1 MRLASLGVHEHW
13 NNAVDKQYSRNL
25 GLAEGIE
32 LVKLEASRPP
42 ALLTA
47 QVNGGWLVLS
57 WASSLTGYNLGQ
69 TPNLA
74 SPVAW
79 SPVTN
84 PPIFMQGLNV
94 VSNRMDGTAG
104 FFRLVQ

>member
-1 MRLASLGVHEHW
+1 LGVHEHW
-13 NNAVDKQYSRNL
+13 NNAVDKQYSRDR

-47 QVNGGWLVLS
+47 QVKENWLMLS
-57 WASSLTGYNLGQ
+57 WASSLTGYNLGR
-69 TPNLA
+69 TPSLA
-74 SPVAW
+74 SPVVW
-79 SPVTN
+79 SLVTN
-84 PPIFMQGLNV
+84 PPVFMQGLNV
-94 VSNRMDGTAG
+94 VSNRLEGSSG